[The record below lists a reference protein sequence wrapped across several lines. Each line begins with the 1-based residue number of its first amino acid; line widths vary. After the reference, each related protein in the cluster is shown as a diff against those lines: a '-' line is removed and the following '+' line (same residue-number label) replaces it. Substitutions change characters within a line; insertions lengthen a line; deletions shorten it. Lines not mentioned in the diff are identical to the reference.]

1 MFYMLHVLVHNTPK
15 KNLKI
20 FLTLPGIGVHLGVD
34 QHIAP
39 EEGYGAKIVA
49 KLIKPLTATQI
60 NNARPRE
67 TSYKLFDGGGLF
79 LQVTPAGGKHWRMK
93 YRQANGKEGLL
104 SFGSYPALSLEQAR
118 RKRDEAKSQLLAG
131 QDPAELKRQQKAE
144 MRSQARNT
152 FRAITNA
159 WLELTRSRVRPQ
171 SLGNYKT
178 ILDKYLLPPLGDIP
192 IKYMRP
198 GDFLDAFRHIEA
210 LGAIA
215 TSRKASQ
222 LCSSIMRYAIALGIA
237 KIDPMPSINT
247 LLKPYRAK
255 HFSAI
260 IEPAELGRLLHRIDA
275 HGQRKGS
282 VVVKTAMRV
291 MPYIFV
297 RTTELTHAKWADINF
312 ETCEWRYTVSKTK
325 TPHIV
330 PLAPQVVA
338 LLGELKTISGDCEFA
353 FPNARDRKRPISEVT
368 MIGALRRMGVRRNE
382 MTVHGFRATA
392 RTLLEEVLGERYD
405 LIEHQLAHT
414 VRDPNGRAYNRTV
427 HLAERKRM
435 MLRWAD
441 YLDGLR
447 ETARREAAP
456 V

>member
-1 MFYMLHVLVHNTPK
+1 M
-15 KNLKI
+15 KI
-20 FLTLPGIGVHLGVD
+20 PPA
-34 QHIAP
+34 Q
-39 EEGYGAKIVA
+39 EGRYGAKTVA
-49 KLIKPLTATQI
+49 RLIKPLTTAQI

-67 TSYKLFDGGGLF
+67 TNYKLFDGGGLF
-79 LQVTPAGGKHWRMK
+79 LQVTPAGGKYWKMK
-93 YRQANGKEGLL
+93 YRQASGREGLL
-104 SFGSYPALSLEQAR
+104 SFGAYPALTLEQAR
-118 RKRDEAKSQLLAG
+118 RKRDEAKAQLLSG
-131 QDPAELKRQQKAE
+131 QDPAELRRQKKAE
-144 MRSQARNT
+144 MRSQAKNT
-152 FRAITNA
+152 FRAVTGA
-159 WLELTRSRVRPQ
+159 WLELTSAKVKPQ
-171 SLGNYKT
+171 SLENYQT
-178 ILDKYLLPPLGDIP
+178 ILDKYLLPPLGKIP
-192 IKYMRP
+192 VKYMRP
-198 GDFLDAFRHIEA
+198 GDFLDAFRQIEA
-210 LGAIA
+210 RGAIA

-237 KIDPMPSINT
+237 KSDPMPAINT
-247 LLKPYRAK
+247 LLKPYRAR
-255 HFSAI
+255 HFPAI

-275 HGQRKGS
+275 YGRRKGS

-297 RTTELTHAKWADINF
+297 RTTELTHAKWRDINF

-330 PLAPQVVA
+330 PLAPQVVTLLEA
-338 LLGELKTISGDCEFA
+338 LKAVSGGGEYA
-353 FPNARDRKRPISEVT
+353 FPNARDKKRPISEVT

-382 MTVHGFRATA
+382 MTVHGLRATA

-441 YLDGLR
+441 YLDALR
-447 ETARREAAP
+447 ETARREGAP
-456 V
+456 A